1 MDKYNRLHKGH
12 SLIKNLNDYTVLDI
26 ETTSLDSF
34 IGEIVEISAIKVRD
48 KKEIATFSELIKTE
62 SLIIRSY

>member
-12 SLIKNLNDYTVLDI
+12 SVIKNLNDYTVLDI

-34 IGEIVEISAIKVRD
+34 TGEIV
-48 KKEIATFSELIKTE
+48 
-62 SLIIRSY
+62 